1 MDKEHIKNKLT
12 DVGMYIRSNTS
23 IIFYIFIAVVVL
35 SYASLYTY
43 KTYIQTEA
51 STIPQEE
58 KFKEFSLNN
67 NIIQMVENEY
77 NKESGFYVAKFV
89 IKNRNADTPVI
100 ANDTLNVSG
109 IARLKDN
116 ELHELN
122 IEAKQIT
129 PTFFV
134 VEAKNLP
141 NNHVELRLDF
151 ELNSF
156 SLEND
161 NVTDETSLYSFVTE
175 KETKSNLKSL
185 SNKGYEEQA
194 YRHEI
199 DMVNEQIA
207 SLEEEID
214 YYNERINTLEEQI
227 EDSKTELDMMTK
239 KEKQEM
245 EATIATQYSEIES
258 YEEEINDVNKSIAER
273 EEKRSLIKESL

>member
-1 MDKEHIKNKLT
+1 
-12 DVGMYIRSNTS
+12 MYIRSNTS

-67 NIIQMVENEY
+67 NTIQMVENEY
-77 NKESGFYVAKFV
+77 NKESEFYVAKFV

-116 ELHELN
+116 ELHELD
-122 IEAKQIT
+122 IKAKQIT

-141 NNHVELRLDF
+141 HEHVELRLDF

-175 KETKSNLKSL
+175 KETKPNLKSL
-185 SNKGYEEQA
+185 SNEEYEEQA
-194 YRHEI
+194 YAYEI

-227 EDSKTELDMMTK
+227 NDSKSELDMMTK
-239 KEKQEM
+239 KEKQEL
-245 EATIATQYSEIES
+245 ESTISTQYSEIES
-258 YEEEINDVNKSIAER
+258 YEEKINDVNKSIAER
-273 EEKRSLIKESL
+273 EEKRSLIEDSL